1 MKPAPQ
7 IGGPRRLMAR
17 SGHELPRM
25 QGQARARAP
34 LKPPRVPVPPAAESA
49 HAPRKP
55 HMMRQYD
62 LIERVRRY
70 NPKSDEALLNRAY
83 VYAMKAHGEQRRASG
98 DPYFSHPLEVAAI
111 LTDLKLDDAT
121 IAAALLHDTI
131 EDTAAT
137 RGEIDDMFGPDIG
150 RLVEGL
156 TKLKRLD
163 LVTKE
168 AKQAEN
174 LRKLLLAI
182 ADDVRVLLIKL
193 ADRLHNMRTLN
204 FMPSEARRR
213 AAEETLEIYAPLAG
227 RMGMHE
233 MREEL
238 DDLAF
243 RELYPEAYNVVSGRL
258 NALAERQQHLITE
271 IEQQLTRKLAD
282 RGITAKVSGRRKRA
296 YSVWRKM
303 ERKSVGFEQLSDI
316 FGFRVVVKSLADCYS
331 ALGIVHTTWPVV
343 PGRFKD
349 YISTPKQNDYRSIH
363 TTLIGPGKQRVEL
376 QIRTTEMHEIAEY
389 GIAAHALYKDD
400 AGTPTEMLSR
410 ESSAYAWLR
419 RTIELLAEGSNP
431 EEFLEHTKLE
441 LFHDQVFCFTP
452 GGKLISLPRLAT
464 PIDFAYAVHTD
475 VGNMAVGCKIN
486 GQVAPLTSE
495 LVNGDE
501 VEVIT
506 LKGQTAPPVAWES
519 LVVTGKARAAIRRA
533 TRMAVRKQ
541 YTGLGR
547 RIVERLFQRAKI
559 AYSDEKLTGAL
570 PRLARSS
577 VEEVMAAV
585 GRGELK
591 ASDVARAMYPDY
603 KEERAAAMAVQR
615 GKDRTGWFGLR
626 RYKAVEFKV
635 PEAQGPAIPIRG
647 INSELPVRF
656 APDGG
661 AVPGDRIVGI
671 LTPGEGITIY
681 PIQSP
686 ALSEFEDKPERWLDV
701 RWDEDGTP
709 QRFPARL
716 SVQSVNEP
724 GSLAQIAQVI
734 AEHDGN
740 IDNIRMQRTAPD
752 FTNVMIDLEV
762 YDLKHLTAIIAQ
774 LRAKPIVAKVE
785 RVNG

>member
-1 MKPAPQ
+1 MS
-7 IGGPRRLMAR
+7 RTRND
-17 SGHELPRM
+17 LPRM
-25 QGQARARAP
+25 QKQSPVRAP
-34 LKPPRVPVPPAAESA
+34 LERPADAVTDVLDKPLPPK
-49 HAPRKP
+49 KP
-55 HMMRQYD
+55 SKMMRQYD

-70 NPKSDEALLNRAY
+70 NPNTNEALLNRAY

-98 DPYFSHPLEVAAI
+98 DPYFSHPIEVAAI

-137 RGEIDDMFGPDIG
+137 RSEIDSLFGPDIG

-182 ADDVRVLLIKL
+182 ADDVRVLLVKL
-193 ADRLHNMRTLN
+193 ADRLHNMRTLH
-204 FMPSEARRR
+204 FMPPASRRR

-243 RELYPEAYNVVSGRL
+243 RELYPEAYEVVSGRL
-258 NALAERQQHLITE
+258 NALADRNKLLISE
-271 IEQQLTRKLAD
+271 IEKQLTKKLAD
-282 RGITAKVSGRRKRA
+282 RGIEAMVKGRRKRA
-296 YSVWRKM
+296 YSIWRKM

-316 FGFRVVVKSLADCYS
+316 FGFRVVVKSQTDCYQ

-363 TTLIGPGKQRVEL
+363 TTVIGPSKQRVEL
-376 QIRTTEMHEIAEY
+376 QIRTTGMHEIAEY
-389 GIAAHALYKDD
+389 GIAAHSLYKDN
-400 AGTPTEMLSR
+400 ATSPTELLSR
-410 ESSAYAWLR
+410 ESTAYAWLR

-452 GGKLISLPRLAT
+452 KGKLIALPRKAT

-475 VGNMAVGCKIN
+475 VGNATVGCKIN
-486 GQVAPLTSE
+486 GQIAPLTSE

-501 VEVIT
+501 VEIIT
-506 LKGQTAPPVAWES
+506 SKGQIAPPSAWES

-533 TRMAVRKQ
+533 TRTAVRTQ
-541 YTGLGR
+541 YAGLGR
-547 RIVERLFQRAKI
+547 RIVMRLFQRAKMV
-559 AYSDEKLTGAL
+559 YSDEKLHGAL
-570 PRLARSS
+570 SRLARGS
-577 VEEVMAAV
+577 VEDVMAAV
-585 GRGELK
+585 GRSELK

-603 KEERAAAMAVQR
+603 KEERAAAMAV
-615 GKDRTGWFGLR
+615 KPKSESGWFGL
-626 RYKAVEFKV
+626 KKLTSVKFKV
-635 PEAQGPAIPIRG
+635 PGASVAGPAIPIRG
-647 INSELPVRF
+647 INGDLPVRF

-681 PIQSP
+681 PIQS
-686 ALSEFEDKPERWLDV
+686 ASLAEFEDKPESWLDV
-701 RWDEDGTP
+701 RWDDDTNTP
-709 QRFPARL
+709 QRFPARIEI
-716 SVQSVNEP
+716 QSANEP

-740 IDNIRMQRTAPD
+740 IDNIRMTRRAPD
-752 FTNVMIDLEV
+752 FTDVQIDLEV
-762 YDLKHLTAIIAQ
+762 YDLKHLTAILAQ
-774 LRAKPIVAKVE
+774 LRAKPMVAKAE